1 VLLLGALGTACGP
14 VTTTLP
20 QDVFDADGVE
30 ARVPPPPGFRRLVR
44 GEGRSRGS
52 AYTTLAV
59 FGAAGADEGPLGP
72 HAFVL
77 LPSHLGRN
85 TERHRERFVLIRD
98 SWRARE
104 DQQPSAIEREAR
116 LRLAAFDRGHAD
128 SAAWLPSG
136 ESRTLMLGVPLA
148 SDDAV
153 VQLSADMPDSLGA
166 SLMWSAEAFV
176 LVRGRVLQLQ
186 VAQPAGA
193 GIGQLASARAT
204 LLAWIAAVRDA
215 GHRPVSPRRRFGR
228 S

>member
-1 VLLLGALGTACGP
+1 MS
-14 VTTTLP
+14 TTLP
-20 QDVFDADGVE
+20 QDVFDADGVDV
-30 ARVPPPPGFRRLVR
+30 RVPPPPGFRRLVR

-52 AYTTLAV
+52 VYTTLAV
-59 FGAAGADEGPLGP
+59 FGAAGAVDGPLTA

-85 TERHRERFVLIRD
+85 AERHRARFVLIRD

-104 DQQPSAIEREAR
+104 AQPPSAIERETR

-128 SAAWLPSG
+128 SASWLPSG

-166 SLMWSAEAFV
+166 SLTWSAEGFV

-186 VAQPAGA
+186 VVLPAGA
-193 GIGQLASARAT
+193 GVGQLANARDT

-215 GHRPVSPRRRFGR
+215 GHRPVWPRRRFGR
-228 S
+228 A